1 MNHISSILKNT
12 QNSDASKS
20 LHRSASVSSLTGVSV
35 AKSQRLTVSDCLNSN
50 QHVSEQ
56 KPSNYSKIEMLLNN
70 SHCATKNRQSES
82 CDLASLKKDNTHH
95 FSRQKS
101 MLKKKNSF
109 INRKTIRNYTAAA
122 AAAAAANANDS
133 DSAGNSMKHNLAY
146 YNHYNN
152 SSVSLEAFAGAHQQQ
167 QQIQSMTMPSIEDNA
182 NLRLLVEVAVGLWEE
197 QQRNYEYRN

>member
-1 MNHISSILKNT
+1 
-12 QNSDASKS
+12 
-20 LHRSASVSSLTGVSV
+20 
-35 AKSQRLTVSDCLNSN
+35 
-50 QHVSEQ
+50 
-56 KPSNYSKIEMLLNN
+56 MLLNN
-70 SHCATKNRQSES
+70 SNCATKNQQSES
-82 CDLASLKKDNTHH
+82 CDLPSLKKDNTHH

-133 DSAGNSMKHNLAY
+133 DSAGNGMKQNLAY

-152 SSVSLEAFAGAHQQQ
+152 SSASLEAFSGAHQQR
-167 QQIQSMTMPSIEDNA
+167 QQIQSMTLPSIEDNA